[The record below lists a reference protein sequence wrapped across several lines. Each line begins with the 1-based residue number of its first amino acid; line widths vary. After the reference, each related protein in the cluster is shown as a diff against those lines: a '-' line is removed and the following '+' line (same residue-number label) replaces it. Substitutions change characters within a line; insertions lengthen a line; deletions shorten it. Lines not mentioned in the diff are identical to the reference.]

1 MIRASRVISLV
12 CGALALG
19 ARVSPAQSDT
29 TFKGGISLIVN
40 FDPLRS
46 KIPVVVLP
54 VSGAFG
60 DSVRAIV
67 QRDLDYSDRF
77 IVIAIDS
84 ADPSTLR
91 AEGASAGLNYDVFRH
106 LNAAAVIQMT
116 MAGTGV
122 HVALH
127 NVSQKQVMN
136 AGDFDLPGSRLG
148 RDWRLGV

>member
-1 MIRASRVISLV
+1 MTRAARVASIICGSLV
-12 CGALALG
+12 VAGRAL
-19 ARVSPAQSDT
+19 PAQSDT
-29 TFKGGISLIVN
+29 TFKGGISLVVN

-77 IVIAIDS
+77 VVIPIDS
-84 ADPSTLR
+84 ADPATLR
-91 AEGASAGLNYDVFRH
+91 AQGAGAGLNYDVFRH
-106 LNAAAVIQMT
+106 LNAAAVVQMT

-122 HVALH
+122 HVEI
-127 NVSQKQVMN
+127 
-136 AGDFDLPGSRLG
+136 G
-148 RDWRLGV
+148 RAHV

>member
-1 MIRASRVISLV
+1 HSSGDGSVHSSNVQMIRVVRAVSLLSV
-12 CGALALG
+12 TLTIG
-19 ARVSPAQSDT
+19 ARMLRAQSDT
-29 TFKGGISLIVN
+29 AFKGGISLVVN

-77 IVIAIDS
+77 VVIPIDS

-91 AEGASAGLNYDVFRH
+91 AQGAAAGLNYDVFRH
-106 LNAAAVIQMT
+106 LNAAAV
-116 MAGTGV
+116 
-122 HVALH
+122 
-127 NVSQKQVMN
+127 
-136 AGDFDLPGSRLG
+136 
-148 RDWRLGV
+148 